1 VELQLAVF
9 LPLAVSLLAALSARP
24 VAARLEPRTATLL
37 LTGSALLIAVA
48 TGAALAALA
57 ATVIGQVPVLASI
70 GHWSV
75 QVLRDNAPTDVSLSL
90 AACVLLGAALAAACR
105 AFYRRAR
112 ALATAAGTA
121 RVLPCVGQL
130 AVLDDPEPDAYALP
144 GLPGRIV
151 VTSGMLNAL
160 EERERQVLVAHERAH
175 LACGH
180 YLFVTAV
187 HLAAAANPLL
197 RPVEEAVRYAVE
209 RWADEYAAGRV
220 GDRRVAAVTVGK
232 AALLTRSNRR
242 DASHALSMA
251 TAKPKRPGPVPRRVA
266 ALLAAPPGPRPLLLA
281 AAVIVLGLAAIST
294 IEIARDV
301 HALFELAQGSSG

>member
-1 VELQLAVF
+1 MRLIVY
-9 LPLAVSLLAALSARP
+9 LPLVVSLLAALSARWI
-24 VAARLEPRTATLL
+24 AGRLQPRTATWL
-37 LTGSALLIAVA
+37 LTASAVLLAAA

-75 QVLRDNAPTDVSLSL
+75 QVLRRNDPTSVSLSIV
-90 AACVLLGAALAAACR
+90 ACVLLGAAVAAACR
-105 AFYRRAR
+105 AGYRRVR
-112 ALATAAGTA
+112 ALAAAAGTA
-121 RVLPCVGQL
+121 RCLPCIGQL

-151 VTSGMLNAL
+151 VTSGMLDAL
-160 EERERQVLVAHERAH
+160 DERERQVLVAHERAH

-180 YLFVTAV
+180 YLFVTAT

-197 RPVEEAVRYAVE
+197 RPVEAAVRYAVE
-209 RWADEYAAGRV
+209 RWADEVAAGRI

-232 AALLTRSNRR
+232 AALLTTADRR
-242 DASHALSMA
+242 APSPALSMVTRKLRRA
-251 TAKPKRPGPVPRRVA
+251 GPVPRRVA

-281 AAVIVLGLAAIST
+281 VAVIVLGLAATST
-294 IEIARDV
+294 FEIARDV
-301 HALFELAQGSSG
+301 HALFELAQAGSG

>member
-1 VELQLAVF
+1 MHVVVY
-9 LPLAVSLLAALSARP
+9 LPLAVSLLAAVSARW
-24 VAARLEPRTATLL
+24 VAARLEPRTATWL
-37 LTGSALLIAVA
+37 LTGTALLLAVG
-48 TGAALAALA
+48 TGAALGALA

-75 QVLRDNAPTDVSLSL
+75 EVLRRNDPTSIFLAL
-90 AACVLLGAALAAACR
+90 AACVLLGAAVAAACR
-105 AFYRRAR
+105 EFYRRAR

-121 RVLPCVGQL
+121 RDLPCVGQL

-151 VTSGMLNAL
+151 VTSGMLDAL
-160 EERERQVLVAHERAH
+160 HDRERQVLVAHERAH

-187 HLAAAANPLL
+187 HIAAAVNPLL
-197 RPVEEAVRYAVE
+197 RPVEGAVRFAVE

-232 AALLTRSNRR
+232 AALLVKTRR
-242 DASHALSMA
+242 ASSPALSMV
-251 TAKPKRPGPVPRRVA
+251 TSRIHRPGPVPRRVA

-281 AAVIVLGLAAIST
+281 AAMIVLGLAAVST
-294 IEIARDV
+294 LEIARDL
-301 HALFELAQGSSG
+301 HALFELAQGGAG